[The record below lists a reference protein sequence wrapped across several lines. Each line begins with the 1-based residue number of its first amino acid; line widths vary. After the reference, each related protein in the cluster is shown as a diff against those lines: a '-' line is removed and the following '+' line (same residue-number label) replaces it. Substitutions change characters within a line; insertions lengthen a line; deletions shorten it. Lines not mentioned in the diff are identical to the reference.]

1 MRKIQSPF
9 SILLLSLFALH
20 VHAAHNSSIVN
31 KGKKQPFRVVGYV
44 LSHGYLDTASLKINF
59 KQITHLNIAFL
70 NPDSLGNLT
79 APIGLE
85 ALIEK
90 AHAAKVKVLFS
101 FGGGNPPVFL
111 KNLLQPNKRK
121 TWVANMLAFADEYRF
136 DGIDVDL
143 EGDFID
149 SNYSALVE
157 SLSKNLKLKRKLLTV
172 AVATWNG
179 HIISDEALSLFDF
192 VNVMAYDH
200 TGPWNKSNPG
210 QHSSY
215 QDAVS
220 DFDYW
225 NTKRGVPVGKLVL
238 GLPYYGYGFGANI
251 APSFTYGDI
260 LTRYPEAGKADSV
273 IVADQGTIYYN
284 GVATITK
291 KVKFVIEKHGGG
303 VMIWQLLGDA
313 QGENSLLTIISQIKK

>member
-1 MRKIQSPF
+1 MKKIIKLF
-9 SILLLSLFALH
+9 AITFLSVLALH
-20 VHAAHNSSIVN
+20 VYAENFPTTPKNGN
-31 KGKKQPFRVVGYV
+31 KVPFRVVGYI
-44 LSHGYLDTASLKINF
+44 LSHGNLDTLSKKIDF
-59 KQITHLNIAFL
+59 KQLTHLNIAFF
-70 NPDSLGNLT
+70 NPDSLGNIV
-79 APIGLE
+79 APTGLE
-85 ALIEK
+85 AMIAK

-101 FGGGNPPVFL
+101 FGGGNAPMVL
-111 KNLLQPNKRK
+111 KNLLRAEKADV
-121 TWVANMLAFADEYRF
+121 WIANMLAFADDYHF

-149 SNYSALVE
+149 NNYEALVTQ
-157 SLSKNLKLKRKLLTV
+157 LSKKLKAKKKLLTA

-179 HIISDEALSLFDF
+179 QTISDKALSLFDF

-215 QDAVS
+215 EDAVE
-220 DFDYW
+220 DFNYW
-225 NTKRGVPVGKLVL
+225 NEKRGIPANKLVL

-251 APSFTYGDI
+251 APSFTYADI
-260 LTRYPEAGKADSV
+260 LSQYPHADKADS
-273 IVADQGTIYYN
+273 IVVANQGTIYYN

-291 KVKFVIEKHGGG
+291 KVRFVLEKRGGG

-313 QGENSLLTIISQIKK
+313 QGENSLMTIINKIKK